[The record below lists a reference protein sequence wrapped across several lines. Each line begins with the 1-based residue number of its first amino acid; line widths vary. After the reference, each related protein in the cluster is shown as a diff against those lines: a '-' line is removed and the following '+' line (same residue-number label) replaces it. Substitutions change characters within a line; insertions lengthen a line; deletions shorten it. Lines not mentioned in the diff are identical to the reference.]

1 MADKHV
7 DNATIGQLLG
17 KAVKDSNFRKKLL
30 SDPAAAM
37 KDMHIEPDPD
47 AVAFFRSLSSKN
59 FDEAAKSVK
68 KTSKLFSGEAGL
80 GEAEA
85 GV

>member
-1 MADKHV
+1 MPGKHV
-7 DNATIGQLLG
+7 DNATIGKLLG
-17 KAVKDSNFRKKLL
+17 KALKDSSFRKKLL
-30 SDPAAAM
+30 SDPAAAL
-37 KDMHIEPDPD
+37 KSQNIEPDPD
-47 AVAFFRSLSSKN
+47 AVAFFKSLSTKN